1 MMPTYIV
8 LARFRDR
15 YFESMQSAAERSTA
29 GRRAAEELGCR
40 VLGAY
45 MTSGRYDVVRIF
57 EAPDDVTMAKVTLA
71 LNALGHE
78 ETETLRGFS
87 GQEMAEILASVSS
100 RQTKGITEV
109 GGTNGG

>member
-1 MMPTYIV
+1 MPTYIV

-15 YFESMQSAAERSTA
+15 YFENMQGTAERSAA
-29 GRRAAEELGCR
+29 GRGAAEALGCK

-57 EAPDDVTMAKVTLA
+57 EAPDEVTMAKVTLA

-78 ETETLRGFS
+78 ETETLRAFS
-87 GQEMAEILASVSS
+87 GPEMAEILTSVAE
-100 RQTKGITEV
+100 R
-109 GGTNGG
+109 

>member
-15 YFESMQSAAERSTA
+15 YFENMQGAPERSAA
-29 GRRAAEELGCR
+29 GRRAAEALGCK

-45 MTSGRYDVVRIF
+45 MTSGRYDIVRIF
-57 EAPDDVTMAKVTLA
+57 EAPDDVTMAKVTFA

-78 ETETLRGFS
+78 ETEILRAFS
-87 GQEMAEILASVSS
+87 GQEMAEILASFAA
-100 RQTKGITEV
+100 R
-109 GGTNGG
+109 